1 MKTILNDR
9 KNIED
14 ILLKK
19 LNDNFS
25 KIKEKINSQ
34 RTIADYTENFV
45 RIGFLDYL
53 KTKNIKI
60 DIIKLEPK
68 NEKSI
73 EDMKY
78 NEILF
83 DIKSSLI
90 TNNRPKNLI
99 SPFVLLKNIEK
110 MKKLIYIF
118 SKYEKIDNKIIV
130 KKVNIRHFQELNFNN
145 QKELS
150 YTGTIGKGQLQ
161 FKSLLETYNF
171 DTIDNIKKIVVQK
184 SIEANDRAIKQKLK
198 DNEFLLKL
206 I

>member
-1 MKTILNDR
+1 METILNNR

-14 ILLKK
+14 ILLKT
-19 LNDNFS
+19 LNNNFS
-25 KIKEKINSQ
+25 KINEKINSQ

-45 RIGFLDYL
+45 RIGFLEYL
-53 KTKNIKI
+53 KIKDIKI
-60 DIIKLEPK
+60 DIKKLEPK

-78 NEILF
+78 NDILF

-90 TNNRPKNLI
+90 TNNKCKNLI
-99 SPFVLLKNIEK
+99 SPFVLLKNLEK
-110 MKKLIYIF
+110 MKNLIYIF
-118 SKYEKIDNKIIV
+118 SKYEKNNDKIIV
-130 KKVNIRHFQELNFNN
+130 KSINIRHFQELNFDNK
-145 QKELS
+145 KEIS

-161 FKSLLETYNF
+161 FKKLSKTYNF
-171 DTIDNIKKIVVQK
+171 NNIDNIKKIIIQE
-184 SIEANDRAIKQKLK
+184 SIKANDKAIKQKLK